1 MRQTRDWEGCPQ
13 GAQPDSGQAGLP
25 GTEARQAETLSAQS
39 RPGTATAPGLANKHV
54 GHQLN
59 LDFRQTMN

>member
-1 MRQTRDWEGCPQ
+1 MRQTREGEGCPQ
-13 GAQPDSGQAGLP
+13 GAQPEGGQARLP
-25 GTEARQAETLSAQS
+25 GMEAQQAETLSAQS